1 MRRSVIIMLLI
12 VIAVFAALPLT
23 TFAAEAA
30 PLTTCP
36 HTSGRYYL
44 PNVAVTLRDGQLML
58 VDLASRTARTL
69 EGEISAAG
77 NIYWG
82 QSCRFVVS
90 LNAETGRVVSV
101 YDALTAAPLLVA
113 GR

>member
-1 MRRSVIIMLLI
+1 MRRSFILI
-12 VIAVFAALPLT
+12 LIALIAAMPLT
-23 TFAAEAA
+23 AMGADATLE
-30 PLTTCP
+30 TCP

-69 EGEISAAG
+69 ESDISPTG

-82 QSCRFVVS
+82 KSCRFVIS